1 MRKSGT
7 GRRPVYVRLSVCHTH
22 VLLQTANDVI
32 ELFSRPDSL
41 ITLYFLTL
49 SSVAVIQRETASAGV
64 LNIQAGKNWNFRRK
78 SLFISKTLIRDRL
91 VVATEH
97 EQEVV
102 GSR

>member
-1 MRKSGT
+1 M
-7 GRRPVYVRLSVCHTH
+7 
-22 VLLQTANDVI
+22 LLQTAKDVI

-64 LNIQAGKNWNFRRK
+64 LNIQAGKMGFRRK
-78 SLFISKTLIRDRL
+78 SLFISKTLIGDRL
-91 VVATEH
+91 VVATER
-97 EQEVV
+97 EQEVI